1 MSRRDRAE
9 GVRVGT
15 VDCEFR
21 GPYSRISRKT
31 HLTSSVRKPA
41 AIGAQYIRLPEM
53 IEMLNSGMET
63 DPDITSIVKK
73 LSNYH
78 LLILDKWLLDI
89 STGQKNKYLLEIFEF
104 R

>member
-1 MSRRDRAE
+1 
-9 GVRVGT
+9 
-15 VDCEFR
+15 
-21 GPYSRISRKT
+21 
-31 HLTSSVRKPA
+31 
-41 AIGAQYIRLPEM
+41 
-53 IEMLNSGMET
+53 MLNSGMET